1 VIFLISLELWM
12 RVYPSFIQSLRF
24 SSFQVLSISTTTGF
38 ATDNFDLW
46 PPLSKWL
53 LFLLMFLGGCA
64 GSTAGGIK
72 NVRIMVLFKKGYRE
86 LYKLI
91 YPKAVLPIRL
101 GKKALSEEII
111 SSITSFT
118 LLYILVF
125 LIGTLLLMAEEITII
140 TAISACAATL
150 GNVGP
155 GLEKVGPALNFAHL
169 STFAKFILSLLM
181 LLGRLEIFTI
191 LVLITPAF
199 WRK

>member
-1 VIFLISLELWM
+1 
-12 RVYPSFIQSLRF
+12 PSFIQALRF
-24 SSFQVLSISTTTGF
+24 SSFQVVSIGTTTGY
-38 ATDNFDLW
+38 ATDNFDMW

-72 NVRIMVLFKKGYRE
+72 NIRIIVIFKKGYRE
-86 LYKLI
+86 LYRLI

-101 GKKALSEEII
+101 GKKTVSEEAV
-111 SSITSFT
+111 SSMASFF
-118 LLYILVF
+118 LLYLLVF
-125 LIGTLLLMAEEITII
+125 LIGTLLVMAEGIPII
-140 TAISACAATL
+140 TAISACAATI

-155 GLEKVGPALNFAHL
+155 GLEKVGPSLNFAHL

-191 LVLITPAF
+191 LVLFTPAF